1 MTIYLIDTNILMSL
15 ESYDSLLARCEGK
28 ITIPMYVLE
37 ELDNLKNKEGDK
49 GFKARRALRNIE
61 KYADDIEIYLPTDD
75 EYRYFLPACW
85 STGKMD
91 NEIINSAAI
100 LKSAGNQ
107 VKVLSNDL
115 NVRLKCESVE
125 IDAESYYEIIE
136 INSGW
141 LQVNLSEE
149 ECLSLDDEAIANM
162 LKTGQYLLVDEKST
176 GDLFAIYSRDNE
188 NKIRCVVP
196 RHIYSSHFGRIEALD
211 EFQMCATDSLYKDN
225 LTVIT
230 GKAGSGKTLLSLSY
244 ALQEVLSGKRSKL
257 IIFANPVKTR
267 GSEQLG
273 YYPGDRTE
281 KLMQNSVGAMLVS
294 KFGGDPM
301 AVDQLIQDGM
311 LEILP
316 FSDIRGFEVSESQIM
331 YISEAQNLNV
341 DLAKLA
347 IQRCAEGAK
356 IILEGDPQTQVDHY
370 SFEGNQNGLRRVIE
384 VFEGTEGFSH
394 IYLPN
399 IRRSKIADLADKM

>member
-149 ECLSLDDEAIANM
+149 ECLSLDDEAIASM
-162 LKTGQYLLVDEKST
+162 LKTGQYLLVDEKRT

-211 EFQMCATDSLYKDN
+211 EFQMCAIDSLYKDN

>member
-141 LQVNLSEE
+141 LQANLSEE
-149 ECLSLDDEAIANM
+149 ECLSLDDEAIASM

-211 EFQMCATDSLYKDN
+211 EFQMCAIDSLYKDN

>member
-85 STGKMD
+85 ATGKMD

-149 ECLSLDDEAIANM
+149 ECLSLDDEAIASM
-162 LKTGQYLLVDEKST
+162 LKTGQYLLVDEKNT

-211 EFQMCATDSLYKDN
+211 EFQMCAIDSLYKDN

>member
-149 ECLSLDDEAIANM
+149 ECLSLDDEAIASM
-162 LKTGQYLLVDEKST
+162 LKTGQYLLVDEKNT

-211 EFQMCATDSLYKDN
+211 EFQMCAIDSLYKDN

-301 AVDQLIQDGM
+301 VVDQLIQDGM

>member
-149 ECLSLDDEAIANM
+149 ECLSLDDEAIASM

-211 EFQMCATDSLYKDN
+211 EFQMCAIDSLYKDN

-301 AVDQLIQDGM
+301 AVDQLIQDSM